1 MTASKPEKNRAHLG
15 SRLRALRE
23 ARALSLGAL
32 SRASGLTKGYLSK
45 VEREIASP
53 STSAL
58 VLICNTLEISL
69 GQLITNTT
77 HHNVIRAAKRLP
89 ISLGGEGMSEALL
102 TPTGERRIQ
111 VLHTVIEPGGGSG
124 PEQYSLPSD
133 VEFALVLSG
142 EISLDVEGVSH
153 HLAGGDSITFSSQV
167 PHSFHNDH
175 EAHAA
180 TVLWVLSPALPS
192 DFGG

>member
-1 MTASKPEKNRAHLG
+1 MSTRGFSE
-15 SRLRALRE
+15 SRLSLRACRD
-23 ARALSLGAL
+23 R
-32 SRASGLTKGYLSK
+32 
-45 VEREIASP
+45 
-53 STSAL
+53 
-58 VLICNTLEISL
+58 N
-69 GQLITNTT
+69 
-77 HHNVIRAAKRLP
+77 
-89 ISLGGEGMSEALL
+89 SEALP

-153 HLAGGDSITFSSQV
+153 HLAEGDSITFSSQV